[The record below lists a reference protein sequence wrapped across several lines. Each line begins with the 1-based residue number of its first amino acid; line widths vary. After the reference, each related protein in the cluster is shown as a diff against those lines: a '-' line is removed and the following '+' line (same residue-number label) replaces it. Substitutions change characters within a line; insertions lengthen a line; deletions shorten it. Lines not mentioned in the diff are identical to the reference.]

1 MEISIQMQNISS
13 DLKQNQSK
21 SSDSNILP
29 PPPPTTTPKNK
40 KKLMMMNKD
49 HTEFQKQ
56 EEICTVRQLRNIKT
70 SVF

>member
-1 MEISIQMQNISS
+1 MQNISS
-13 DLKQNQSK
+13 DLKQNPSK

-29 PPPPTTTPKNK
+29 PPTTTTPKNK

>member
-1 MEISIQMQNISS
+1 MQNISS
-13 DLKQNQSK
+13 DLKQNPSK

-29 PPPPTTTPKNK
+29 PPQPPPQKNK
-40 KKLMMMNKD
+40 KKLIMTIKD

>member
-21 SSDSNILP
+21 SSDSNIL